1 MVRIGIS
8 VEGPTEERLIKA
20 VLVPYM
26 QERGK
31 FLYPISIGGNVSVD
45 RVAGELKKL
54 ASSFDYVSTFY
65 DFYGFKRRQP
75 GETKATLE
83 HRLLQAAAPN
93 IQSRFL
99 PYVQMYELEGILF
112 ASPAAIA
119 QTLQNPALDDW
130 ATEILTSFGGDPER
144 INDSPQTAPSKR
156 LERHSNYRK
165 TTHGPD
171 IARLIGIER
180 LRETCRGFDAWLRAL
195 EAMT

>member
-1 MVRIGIS
+1 M
-8 VEGPTEERLIKA
+8 EGPTEERLIKA

-31 FLYPISIGGNVSVD
+31 FLCPISIGGNVSVD
-45 RVAGELKKL
+45 KVAGELKKL
-54 ASSFDYVSTFY
+54 ANSFDYVSTFY

-83 HRLLQAAAPN
+83 NRLLQAAAPN
-93 IQSRFL
+93 IQQRFL

-112 ASPAAIA
+112 SSPTAIA
-119 QTLQNPALDDW
+119 QTLQSPALESW
-130 ATEILTSFGGDPER
+130 ATQIVTRFGGDPER

-156 LERHSNYRK
+156 LEQHSDYRK

-171 IARLIGIER
+171 IAKLIGVER
-180 LRETCRGFDAWLRAL
+180 LREACRGFDAWLIAL
-195 EAMT
+195 EAFR